1 MILNLTK
8 EEARVLDNELFVAQ
22 CKLARLGFQNVD
34 EPKPSEEQLRYK
46 EVVTDLRVK
55 LCEVL
60 EREAINNAKYYNKWL
75 GDRFEEKT
83 INSDKTGE

>member
-1 MILNLTK
+1 MILKLTE

-22 CKLARLGFQNVD
+22 CKLRRLNFRSVD
-34 EPKPSEEQLRYK
+34 EPKPSEEQIRYK

-55 LCEVL
+55 LCKVL
-60 EREAINNAKYYNKWL
+60 EKEAINGTKYYNKWL

-83 INSDKTGE
+83 SDSDKVSE